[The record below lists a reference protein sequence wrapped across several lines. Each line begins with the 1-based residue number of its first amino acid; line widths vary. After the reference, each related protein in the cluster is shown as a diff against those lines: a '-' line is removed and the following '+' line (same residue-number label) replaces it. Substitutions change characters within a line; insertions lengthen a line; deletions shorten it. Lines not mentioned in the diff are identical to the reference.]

1 MLISTSLNIKRVLPA
16 FSQSNARQ
24 PPGLYPKPLCI
35 LAAHPGNRLRRS
47 NVNRLIRIKNTTP
60 SICTLDGA
68 EATTGRPDGG
78 NGKGIICLIM
88 SVYFD

>member
-1 MLISTSLNIKRVLPA
+1 MLISTSLNIKQCPPQFSIRVMPG
-16 FSQSNARQ
+16 SRQ
-24 PPGLYPKPLCI
+24 GYMKPLCI
-35 LAAHPGNRLRRS
+35 LAAHPGNGLRRS

-60 SICTLDGA
+60 SLCTLDGA

-78 NGKGIICLIM
+78 NGKGVICMIM